1 METHDYDDVRVLP
14 ELREQLGLA
23 LAPRDTYFSAPE
35 IDPSEYDHIIIG
47 MSGGKDSI
55 AALLRLLDLGLD
67 RDRLELW
74 HHDVD
79 GREGSTLMDWPFMAD
94 YNRKIAEAFE
104 IPLYFSWLEGGLE
117 GELCKENAYS
127 KPHHIETPDGLMILP
142 RDERRSSP
150 GTRLRFPQQS
160 ASLASRWCSS
170 AGKIDVGRRALNN
183 QVRFNNKKVL
193 FVTGER
199 RQESS
204 NRSRYNQLERHA
216 CDRRDGRKARH
227 VDAWR
232 PVLEFSEEQVW
243 DLLQKHQLLPPV
255 PYRLGWGRSSCL
267 GCVFSSQVIWS
278 TIAAYFPDKFGPI
291 AKYEQ
296 QFGVT
301 INRNRIP
308 IVDIAKQQRPLQIDD
323 LEALKQAMETA
334 YTLPVFA
341 TPEMPWHM
349 PAGAFSTASC
359 GAT

>member
-55 AALLRLLDLGLD
+55 AALLRLLDLGVD

-142 RDERRSSP
+142 RDERRSRIPAVADPPAHQRNPRHRQPLRQASATSARSENAERARP
-150 GTRLRFPQQS
+150 RRLRQPF
-160 ASLASRWCSS
+160 
-170 AGKIDVGRRALNN
+170 
-183 QVRFNNKKVL
+183 VR
-193 FVTGER
+193 
-199 RQESS
+199 
-204 NRSRYNQLERHA
+204 
-216 CDRRDGRKARH
+216 
-227 VDAWR
+227 
-232 PVLEFSEEQVW
+232 
-243 DLLQKHQLLPPV
+243 
-255 PYRLGWGRSSCL
+255 
-267 GCVFSSQVIWS
+267 
-278 TIAAYFPDKFGPI
+278 
-291 AKYEQ
+291 
-296 QFGVT
+296 
-301 INRNRIP
+301 
-308 IVDIAKQQRPLQIDD
+308 
-323 LEALKQAMETA
+323 
-334 YTLPVFA
+334 
-341 TPEMPWHM
+341 
-349 PAGAFSTASC
+349 
-359 GAT
+359 